1 MQSTIFLVVNRLIY
15 FYEIL
20 MFVYC
25 VLTWVPSRGEG
36 PLYDFR
42 LALAQIVEPFLNLF
56 RRFLPPL
63 GGMDFSPVVAFFVLA
78 FVERL
83 IATILLG

>member
-1 MQSTIFLVVNRLIY
+1 MPTVYLVINRLIY
-15 FYEIL
+15 FYELIV
-20 MFVYC
+20 FVYC

-42 LALAQIVEPFLNLF
+42 LALAQIVEPFLGLF
-56 RRFLPPL
+56 RRIVPPI
-63 GGMDFSPVVAFFVLA
+63 GGMDFSPVAAFFVLA
-78 FVERL
+78 LVERL

>member
-1 MQSTIFLVVNRLIY
+1 M
-15 FYEIL
+15 
-20 MFVYC
+20 
-25 VLTWVPSRGEG
+25 
-36 PLYDFR
+36 
-42 LALAQIVEPFLNLF
+42 ALAQIVEPFLNLF
-56 RRFLPPL
+56 RRFLPPF